1 MEFLVGWGLILL
13 VAGALA
19 FVIRISGPAEKT
31 RPNCGG
37 DTTSGDSR
45 RGCH

>member
-1 MEFLVGWGLILL
+1 MDILIGWGLILL
-13 VAGALA
+13 VVGAIT

-31 RPNCGG
+31 QPKCGS
-37 DTTSGDSR
+37 DTTSGSSR